1 MPKRNRE
8 EWRARMRLQPIYE
21 DRHGKWVAIEL
32 TQGREAIIDLDDLD
46 RVLEF
51 GIWCFAEDTG
61 GRGYVVTSKRQSS
74 GKWKQ
79 FKLHRVIMDCWD
91 SEIFVDHIDSNGLNC
106 RKYNLR
112 LATKAQNSQHRR
124 KRTQGSSSSPYKG
137 VFYDRRRPSK
147 PWIARI
153 YVAGESVYL
162 KSYKTAREAAIA
174 YDIAALGYHGE
185 FAVPNFE
192 WFQTH
197 LGTWEL
203 VG

>member
-8 EWRARMRLQPIYE
+8 EWRARMRLQPIRE

-32 TQGREAIIDLDDLD
+32 TQGKEARIDAEDLEQ
-46 RVLEF
+46 VLNF

-61 GRGYVVTSKRQSS
+61 GRGYVVTSTRQSD

-79 FKLHRVIMDCWD
+79 CKLHRLIMDCWD
-91 SEIFVDHIDSNGLNC
+91 PEIFVDHIDGIGLNC

-124 KRTQGSSSSPYKG
+124 KRTQGPSSSSYKG
-137 VFYDRRRPSK
+137 VFFDRRRPNK

-153 YVAGESVYL
+153 YVDGQSIYL
-162 KSYKTAREAAIA
+162 KSYKTAREAAIV
-174 YDIAALGYHGE
+174 YDKRALKEWKE
-185 FAVPNFE
+185 FAIPNFE

-197 LGTWEL
+197 LGEWVL
-203 VG
+203 V